1 MRTQVIQDFN
11 GLPTGVFIPI
21 QDWENLKKQYP
32 NIEQLDFN
40 NDIPQWH
47 KDILDNRLQDYL
59 ENPNDVMD
67 FDTFCDGLEKEL

>member
-47 KDILDNRLQDYL
+47 KYILDNRLQDYL